1 MSIVSAAE
9 VGRRIRK
16 VRNGRRL
23 TLQQVARVAGLSATH
38 LSEVERGRTSL
49 TIGALIRIAGALGRE
64 PAYLVEPDERQD
76 VAHQLFEMCRVVH
89 PAPGVT
95 AAVLSPG
102 IPGSRMHAYRFQF
115 EAGRRT
121 ELKLDARPNPAEGF
135 YHVNAGAIESDFG
148 DGPVRLERGDT
159 AEASFHRAHSFVSEG
174 AELVEVLAVL
184 TSSIEESGAP

>member
-1 MSIVSAAE
+1 VSIVSAAE

-16 VRNGRRL
+16 VRNARRL
-23 TLQQVARVAGLSATH
+23 TLQQVARAAGLSATH

-89 PAPGVT
+89 PAPGVS

-102 IPGSRMHAYRFQF
+102 IPGSRMFAYRLQF
-115 EAGRRT
+115 EAGRRS
-121 ELKLDARPNPAEGF
+121 ELKLDPGTSPAEGF
-135 YHVNAGAIESDFG
+135 YHVSAGAIESDFG
-148 DGPVRLERGDT
+148 DGMVRLERGDT
-159 AEASFHRAHSFVSEG
+159 AEASFTRPHRFVSEG
-174 AELVEVLAVL
+174 SQVVEVLAVL
-184 TSSIEESGAP
+184 TGSIEDPGTP